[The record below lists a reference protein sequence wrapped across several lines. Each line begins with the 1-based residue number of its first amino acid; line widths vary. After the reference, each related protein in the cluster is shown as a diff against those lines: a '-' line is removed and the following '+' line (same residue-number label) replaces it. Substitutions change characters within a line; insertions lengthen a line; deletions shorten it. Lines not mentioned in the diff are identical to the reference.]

1 MKKTIITAV
10 SVAALLATATTLAPV
25 AQAKDKLLIGATS
38 ASSSQYGY
46 FVALS
51 QLINS
56 KIPTVETAVVET
68 GATVDNLRRIERK
81 QIDMG
86 LVTTNV
92 GYQSY
97 AGEGAFEGKKV
108 DNRLLFVYSTA
119 PQNVIVRSDSGVTTL
134 VGLAGKRFNPG
145 LKGSATEKT
154 AEAVFKA
161 LGISADYVR
170 GSTTDIVDAM
180 KDNRVI
186 GTVKSGA
193 GMKLDGSSL
202 DIATFT
208 PIRVLGLDA
217 GQKKTVAEKFPD
229 LSVVDVPAGAADGI
243 PAYSTWSFGLAVHAR
258 TDLPEETAYQIAKAA
273 FEDRSV
279 QVGALSSLKGLDLM
293 KLTVENGTIP
303 LHPGVARY
311 LKEKNIAIPAKL
323 MPKGS

>member
-1 MKKTIITAV
+1 MKQTLFAAAAACALFA
-10 SVAALLATATTLAPV
+10 AALPAA
-25 AQAKDKLLIGATS
+25 AKDKMLIGATS

-56 KIPTVETAVVET
+56 KVPNAETAVVET
-68 GATVDNLRRIERK
+68 GATVDNLRRIERR

-92 GYQSY
+92 GYQAY
-97 AGEGAFEGKKV
+97 AGEGAFDGKKV
-108 DNRLLFVYSTA
+108 DNRLLFVYATA
-119 PQNVIVRSDSGVTTL
+119 PQNVIVRNDSGVTS
-134 VGLAGKRFNPG
+134 LAALKGKRFNPG

-154 AEAVFKA
+154 AEAVFAA
-161 LGISADYVR
+161 LGIAPDYVR

-180 KDNRVI
+180 KDNRVL

-217 GQKKTVAEKFPD
+217 AQKKTVAEKFPD

-273 FEDRSV
+273 FEDRTM
-279 QVGALSSLKGLDLM
+279 QVGALSSLKGIDLM
-293 KLTVENGTIP
+293 QLTVDNGTIP
-303 LHPGVARY
+303 LHPGVVRY
-311 LKEKNIAIPAKL
+311 LKEKNVAIPAKL
-323 MPKGS
+323 MPKSS